1 MIIILVIHF
10 TTKIHDHYIGNGIS
24 SIWWS
29 MWPIRDHYHIFNLTK
44 KSLFSA
50 FIGPKT
56 FFFGIVFCVKLWTF
70 DYTYVR
76 LWTFLSFLFVCSQ
89 HFWTFYTDSVCFGT
103 FKTKDLPCSFVCV
116 ERWLVLRVPACPS
129 SPTTHYPT
137 LSLYNM
143 AAAVRSSRQ
152 QVAVGAQ
159 AAPGEFDRGWGC
171 LKVFASLP
179 LHPFSLH
186 LPPSASCPGP

>member
-1 MIIILVIHF
+1 MVYRVFGDQCDQFVIIITF
-10 TTKIHDHYIGNGIS
+10 
-24 SIWWS
+24 SIW
-29 MWPIRDHYHIFNLTK
+29 PK
-44 KSLFSA
+44 KVYLVFSLA
-50 FIGPKT
+50 QKH
-56 FFFGIVFCVKLWTF
+56 FFGIVFCVKFWTF
-70 DYTYVR
+70 DYPYVR

-137 LSLYNM
+137 LSLYLCLYPLSLSLHNM
-143 AAAVRSSRQ
+143 AAARASRQ
-152 QVAVGAQ
+152 QVAAGAQ